1 MIDLKAG
8 HFKLCVPLK
17 SPTLAFIQRAQKH
30 ADLVELWIDTTDE
43 NQVKKLILSSKKP
56 VIAVCKG
63 KDEKGE
69 FTGSNQN
76 KIDKLLAAARAGAR
90 YIDIGSATPQNL
102 IRKLKLQV
110 KKTGAQLIISTHYW
124 SNTPTITA
132 LEQHA
137 LALKKRGADV
147 VKIATTLSNPA
158 DSVTLFELATR
169 LTKRK
174 LRFVV
179 VGMGP
184 LSQISRIGCALLG
197 GEFTFVA
204 LDKKSITAPGQ
215 LHF

>member
-17 SPTLAFIQRAQKH
+17 SPTFALIQRAQKN
-30 ADLVELWIDTTDE
+30 ADLVELWIDTLDE
-43 NQVKKLILSSKKP
+43 NQVEKLVLASKKP
-56 VIAVCKG
+56 VIVVCKG

-69 FTGSNQN
+69 FTGTNQV
-76 KIDKLLAAARAGAR
+76 KIEKLIAAARAGAR
-90 YIDIGSATPQNL
+90 LIDIGSNVPQNL
-102 IRKLKLQV
+102 IKKLKLEV
-110 KKTGAQLIISTHYW
+110 KKADSELIISTHYW
-124 SNTPTITA
+124 SNTPTIAA

-147 VKIATTLSNPA
+147 VKIATTLINPA

-184 LSQISRIGCALLG
+184 LSQISRIGCSLLG

-204 LDKKSITAPGQ
+204 LNKESVTAPGQ
-215 LHF
+215 LYL